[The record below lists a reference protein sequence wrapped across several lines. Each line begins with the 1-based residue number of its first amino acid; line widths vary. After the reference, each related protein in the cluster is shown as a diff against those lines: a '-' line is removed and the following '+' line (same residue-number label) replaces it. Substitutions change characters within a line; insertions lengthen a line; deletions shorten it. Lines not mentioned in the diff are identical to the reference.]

1 MASLPKWEFFWKIQL
16 RHLSFCQKTKNFF
29 WMIFL
34 ASLPKWEFFWKIRQH
49 QFLLFQT
56 LQLPKQFQKNLISCF
71 WEKLFIDLP
80 THWPTGR
87 GIGTILPKDGN
98 PHTDKDTWK
107 KKLYEKEIMV
117 WTRCM
122 IWKQFS
128 LKRLFQK
135 IKSILWRLK
144 VLPGEK
150 FHAWSHEILRI
161 SQDLISLSWV
171 KLGKRIKRIR
181 YKAHFFSLT
190 DFLLLK

>member
-1 MASLPKWEFFWKIQL
+1 MRIFLKNPAASLIL
-16 RHLSFCQKTKNFF
+16 LSKDKKLFLDD
-29 WMIFL
+29 FL

-98 PHTDKDTWK
+98 PHTDKDIWK

-150 FHAWSHEILRI
+150 I
-161 SQDLISLSWV
+161 SRLISRNLAYFTGFNFFVLS
-171 KLGKRIKRIR
+171 KTR
-181 YKAHFFSLT
+181 
-190 DFLLLK
+190 